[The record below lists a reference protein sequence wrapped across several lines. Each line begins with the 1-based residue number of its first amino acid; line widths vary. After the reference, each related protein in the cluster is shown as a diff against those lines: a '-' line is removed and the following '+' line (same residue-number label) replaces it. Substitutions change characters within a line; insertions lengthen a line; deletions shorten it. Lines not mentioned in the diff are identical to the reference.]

1 MNRILV
7 KLYVPLLEKKYD
19 IWIPVNKSI
28 YYCINAF
35 LSGLDAINK
44 IQYVYDENYPRLYN
58 KETADVY
65 NLDSIVI
72 DTDIRN
78 GTELILF

>member
-1 MNRILV
+1 MNRILI

-19 IWIPVNKSI
+19 IWIPINKSI
-28 YYCINAF
+28 YYCLNSF
-35 LSGLDAINK
+35 LNGIDAINK
-44 IQYVYDENYPRLYN
+44 IQYVYGENYPRLYN

-65 NLDSIVI
+65 NVNSMVV